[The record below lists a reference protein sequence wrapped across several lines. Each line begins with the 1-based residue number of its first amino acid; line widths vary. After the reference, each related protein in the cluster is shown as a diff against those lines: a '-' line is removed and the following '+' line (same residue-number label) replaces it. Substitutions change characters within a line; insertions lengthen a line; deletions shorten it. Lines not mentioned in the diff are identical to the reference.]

1 MNSKEKVL
9 IHRAMDAVKR
19 GRNAEAL
26 EALDRVLA
34 ANPGVADA
42 WNNRGVVLF
51 NMDRADEA
59 LECYDKAIEL
69 EPENMEA
76 LRNKGFVLRAAGRF
90 EEALETYDKVLSK
103 NKDKD
108 ALDLESKATVLVG
121 LGRLEEAAACL
132 REALGITRSD
142 RLEEELGAIQGLIEA
157 RSGL

>member
-26 EALDRVLA
+26 EMLDRVIA
-34 ANPGVADA
+34 SNPGIADA
-42 WNNRGVVLF
+42 WNDKGVALF

-59 LECYDKAIEL
+59 LECYDKALEI

-76 LRNKGFVLRAAGRF
+76 LRNKGFVLRAVGRF
-90 EEALETYDKVLSK
+90 EDALETYEKVLSK
-103 NKDKD
+103 GKD

-132 REALGITRSD
+132 KEALGISRSD
-142 RLEEELGAIQGLIEA
+142 RMEEELGAIQGLIEV
-157 RSGL
+157 RSQQ